1 LRPEQVIQQRHSYV
15 ATTLIAGDYDKQTN
29 KVLAGLIQLHD
40 FVRGEAL
47 GVKIADFD
55 CTQRTS
61 YE

>member
-1 LRPEQVIQQRHSYV
+1 LRPEQVVQQRHSYV
-15 ATTLIAGDYDKQTN
+15 PTTLIAGDYDKRTN

-40 FVRGEAL
+40 FVRGDAL

-55 CTQRTS
+55 CAKEAS